1 MANNFDLEPEIINSV
16 GLKIEILELENF
28 RFFGTD
34 NNVFTL
40 NSQNTLIYGENGSG
54 KSSIFRAFEILG
66 KDEISS
72 QEWKEN
78 KNIYSDTYTSIKL
91 SLSNGNDFILDD
103 DHLEIADFQKELSI
117 LKPFLDY
124 KSLLKINYRDLDFHS
139 KKINIYSIVKEL
151 FKDYPIE
158 NNLVLSSIKNPDK
171 YFKKLE
177 YLLNSFLPLIRNFL
191 NKFSN
196 NFQIIDFIF
205 DKQFTDDGKVEFVV
219 NINLECAE
227 MTIEKHHLF
236 FNEAKLSSLAISIYF
251 AFIKVF
257 LTFQNKDSLKILIL
271 DDLLISLDMSNR
283 MKLLP
288 ILKDDFSDFQI
299 IFLTHDRELFEIYKN
314 EKDSPFKNGKKFEI
328 YLDKSYEIEKP
339 FLKEHLDYFQTAKKY
354 FKEFDYPASAN
365 YLRKEVERLKEIK
378 QKQEDSKHNKNDILK
393 KFHKLLQN
401 TDLQNSENHSK
412 VVGKLIGFKKGLE
425 TETSPEIE
433 FDLTEIKSI
442 TDRILNPFSHD
453 DNSKPLYKSELENAL
468 DIVEKIR
475 NKV

>member
-1 MANNFDLEPEIINSV
+1 MANDFGLEPEIINSV
-16 GLKIEILELENF
+16 GLKIESLELENF

-66 KDEISS
+66 KEKISS
-72 QEWKEN
+72 KEWKEN
-78 KNIYSDTYTSIKL
+78 KNIYSDTYTLIKL
-91 SLSNGNDFILDD
+91 SLSNGNEFLLDD

-151 FKDYPIE
+151 FKNYPIGD
-158 NNLVLSSIKNPDK
+158 NLTLSSIKNPDK
-171 YFKKLE
+171 YFEKLE
-177 YLLNSFLPLIRNFL
+177 YILNSLLPDIQSFLS
-191 NKFSN
+191 KFSD
-196 NFQIIDFIF
+196 NFWIDQFVF
-205 DKQFTDDGKVEFVV
+205 LKQFTDDDRVEFVV
-219 NINLECAE
+219 NINLGYAE
-227 MTIEKHHLF
+227 ETIEKHHLF

-251 AFIKVF
+251 AIIKEF
-257 LTFQNKDSLKILIL
+257 STFQNENALKILTL

-288 ILKDDFSDFQI
+288 VLRDDFSDFQI
-299 IFLTHDRELFEIYKN
+299 IFLTHDKELFEIYKN

-328 YLDKSYEIEKP
+328 YLDESSEIEKP
-339 FLKEHLDYFQTAKKY
+339 FVKEHLDYFQTARKY
-354 FKEFDYPASAN
+354 FDEFDYPASAN

-378 QKQEDSKHNKNDILK
+378 QKQENSKQNKNDIFK
-393 KFHKLLQN
+393 KFQKLLQN
-401 TDLQNSENHSK
+401 TDLKNSENHSK
-412 VVGKLIGFKKGLE
+412 VVGKLIGFKKGFE
-425 TETSPEIE
+425 TETSSEIE

-442 TDRILNPFSHD
+442 TDRILNPFSHN

-475 NKV
+475 NQI